1 MREEF
6 KEQVGRDRSLTLLNS
21 YLFSLSCRSSC
32 LQVSGEAVMFFLI
45 TYQTAQA
52 TISDINFARQ
62 FSTKKRLTVLFM
74 AIV

>member
-1 MREEF
+1 
-6 KEQVGRDRSLTLLNS
+6 
-21 YLFSLSCRSSC
+21 
-32 LQVSGEAVMFFLI
+32 MFFLI

-62 FSTKKRLTVLFM
+62 FSTKKRLIVLFV